1 MHIGF
6 SASVSVK
13 SNFSGPHLSSAAL
26 FSRKVRDIEDR
37 HRDDESVDM
46 ANFLVQN
53 YKNVIDL
60 SFKMQSNNH
69 KKRVK
74 ATKM

>member
-6 SASVSVK
+6 GASVSVK
-13 SNFSGPHLSSAAL
+13 SNFSGRHLSSAAL

-37 HRDDESVDM
+37 HKDDESVDM

-53 YKNVIDL
+53 YEN
-60 SFKMQSNNH
+60 
-69 KKRVK
+69 
-74 ATKM
+74 